1 MQDRG
6 AEAVNI
12 LMQEIALSISFN
24 SQLDEHSFNKAFMK
38 NENGVA
44 EKWSTA
50 IACHRRHAPAP
61 IPAIAVYN
69 TLNVFDFQRAL

>member
-24 SQLDEHSFNKAFMK
+24 SQLHEHSFNKAFMK
-38 NENGVA
+38 NGMA

-50 IACHRRHAPAP
+50 IACHPRRALAP
-61 IPAIAVYN
+61 IPAIAVCN
-69 TLNVFDFQRAL
+69 TLNVLDLQRAL

>member
-24 SQLDEHSFNKAFMK
+24 SQLHEHSFNKAFMK
-38 NENGVA
+38 NE
-44 EKWSTA
+44 KW
-50 IACHRRHAPAP
+50 
-61 IPAIAVYN
+61 YG
-69 TLNVFDFQRAL
+69 